1 MEDERRTASD
11 SLTQALRDKPYA
23 FDFFQAVRQIECAY
37 SHLPRIG
44 HSQRPQYDPI
54 RFCQNVSLAFASS
67 AIETFLEGTDEYPGR
82 MVVNFFGLLGTNGPM
97 PLPIT
102 EYVHDRLHN
111 HKDKTLASFLN
122 VFHHRMISLF
132 YRAWACN
139 QQNVS
144 HDRTEEDRFAIYIGS
159 LFGIGEDSLRNRDAV
174 PDVAKLHYSGRL
186 VCQTR
191 NAEGLREILQDYFG
205 IAVCIEQFIGQWID
219 IPQEHYCRLGESV
232 ENAKL
237 GSTLVIGSR
246 FWECQQK
253 FRIKFGPMH
262 FSEYQRMLPGGD
274 SIRRLTAWVKNYV
287 GDELSWE
294 IQLILSAVEVPAVCL
309 GKMGQLGWSTWLKS
323 KEFEKDADDLVLRT
337 FKV

>member
-1 MEDERRTASD
+1 MEDERRAASD
-11 SLTQALRDKPYA
+11 SLSQALRDKPYA

-44 HSQRPQYDPI
+44 HSHRPQYDPI
-54 RFCQNVSLAFASS
+54 RFCQNVSLAFAPS
-67 AIETFLEGTDEYPGR
+67 AIETFLEATDEYPGR
-82 MVVNFFGLLGTNGPM
+82 MFVNFLGLLGTNGPM
-97 PLPIT
+97 PLLIT
-102 EYVHDRLHN
+102 EYVYDRLHN
-111 HKDKTLASFLN
+111 QKDKTLASFLN
-122 VFHHRMISLF
+122 MFNHRMISLF

-159 LFGIGEDSLRNRDAV
+159 LFGIGEDSFRNRDAI
-174 PDVAKLHYSGRL
+174 PDVGKLHYSGRL
-186 VCQTR
+186 VCQVR

-205 IAVCIEQFIGQWID
+205 IAVGIEQFIGQWID
-219 IPQEHYCRLGESV
+219 IPKEHYCRLGESV

-246 FWECQQK
+246 FWDCQQK

-274 SIRRLTAWVKNYV
+274 SIRRLIAWVKNYI

-294 IQLILSAVEVPAVCL
+294 IQLILSAIEVPNICL
-309 GKMGQLGWSTWLKS
+309 GKIGQLGWSTWLKS
-323 KEFEKDADDLVLRT
+323 KEFEKDADDLVLRI
-337 FKV
+337 FMV

>member
-1 MEDERRTASD
+1 MEDERRPASN
-11 SLTQALRDKPYA
+11 SLTQALLDKPYA
-23 FDFFQAVRQIECAY
+23 FDFFQAVRQLECVY
-37 SHLPRIG
+37 SHLPRVG

-54 RFCQNVSLAFASS
+54 RFCQNVSLAFLSS
-67 AIETFLEGTDEYPGR
+67 AIEAYSEATDEYPSR

-97 PLPIT
+97 PLSIT
-102 EYVHDRLHN
+102 EYVHDRLLN

-122 VFHHRMISLF
+122 VFNHRMICLF

-139 QQNVS
+139 QQCVS
-144 HDRTEEDRFAIYIGS
+144 HDRPEEDRFAVYIGS
-159 LFGIGEDSLRNRDAV
+159 LFGIGEDSFRNRDAV
-174 PDVAKLHYSGRL
+174 PDVGKIHYSGRL
-186 VCQTR
+186 VCQIR

-205 IAVCIEQFIGQWID
+205 IEVYIEQFIGQWIN
-219 IPQEHYCRLGESV
+219 IPQEHYCRLGESI

-274 SIRRLTAWVKNYV
+274 SIRRLIAWVKNYI

-294 IQLILSAVEVPAVCL
+294 VQLILSAMEVPCICM

-323 KEFEKDADDLVLRT
+323 RDFEKDADDLVLRT
-337 FKV
+337 FVA